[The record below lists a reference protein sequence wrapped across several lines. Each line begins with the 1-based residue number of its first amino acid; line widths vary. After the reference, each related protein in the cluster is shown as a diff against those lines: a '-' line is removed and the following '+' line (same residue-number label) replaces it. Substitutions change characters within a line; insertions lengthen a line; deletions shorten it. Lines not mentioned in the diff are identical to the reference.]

1 MTLLDGKA
9 LARTIEKELI
19 SEVDNLKSHLITP
32 TLAVILVGEDPASC
46 AYVNMKIK
54 ACERVGI
61 VSVAKRLDEKI
72 TQDELLK
79 VIAKLDADEQIDGIL
94 IQLPLPRH
102 IDTKEILEAVSYQKD
117 VDGFHPFNVGRILTG
132 IEAFAPA
139 TPLGVM
145 NLLKNYNLSVSGKNV
160 AIIGASNI
168 VGKPLASLMLNAGAT
183 VSVCHILTQDVSF
196 FTKNADIVCV
206 GVGKPNLITADM
218 IKEGA
223 IVIDIGIN
231 RLSDGR
237 LVGDVDFDLVS
248 KKSSFITP
256 VPGGVG
262 PMTIVSLLQNTI
274 LGAKKRK
281 LEHQK
286 LQGFE

>member
-9 LARTIEKELI
+9 LATKIEKELI
-19 SEVDNLKSHLITP
+19 SEVANLKNHSITP
-32 TLAVILVGEDPASC
+32 TLAVVLVGEDPASC

-61 VSVAKRLDEKI
+61 VSIAKRLDDKI

-79 VIAKLDADEQIDGIL
+79 VIAELDGDEQIDGIL
-94 IQLPLPRH
+94 IQLPLPKH

-117 VDGFHPFNVGRILTG
+117 VDGFHPFNVGRILSG

-183 VSVCHILTQDVSF
+183 VSICHILTQDVSF

-206 GVGKPNLITADM
+206 GVGKPNLITVDM

-281 LEHQK
+281 LEYQK
-286 LQGFE
+286 L

>member
-1 MTLLDGKA
+1 MTLLNGKA
-9 LARTIEKELI
+9 LATKIEKELI
-19 SEVDNLKSHLITP
+19 SEVANLKNHSITP
-32 TLAVILVGEDPASC
+32 TLAVVLVGEDPASC

-61 VSVAKRLDEKI
+61 VSIAKRLDDKI

-79 VIAKLDADEQIDGIL
+79 VIAELDGDEQIDGIL
-94 IQLPLPRH
+94 IQLPLPKH

-117 VDGFHPFNVGRILTG
+117 VDGFHPFNVGRILSG

-183 VSVCHILTQDVSF
+183 VSICHILTQDVSF

-281 LEHQK
+281 LEYQK
-286 LQGFE
+286 L

>member
-9 LARTIEKELI
+9 LATKIEKELI
-19 SEVDNLKSHLITP
+19 SEVANLKNHSITP
-32 TLAVILVGEDPASC
+32 TLAVVLVGEDPASC

-61 VSVAKRLDEKI
+61 VSIAKRLDDKI

-79 VIAKLDADEQIDGIL
+79 VIAELDGNEQIDGIL
-94 IQLPLPRH
+94 IQLPLPKH

-117 VDGFHPFNVGRILTG
+117 VDGFHPFNVGRILSG

-183 VSVCHILTQDVSF
+183 VSICHILTQDVSF

-281 LEHQK
+281 LEYKK
-286 LQGFE
+286 L

>member
-9 LARTIEKELI
+9 LATKIEKELI
-19 SEVDNLKSHLITP
+19 SEVANLKNHSITP
-32 TLAVILVGEDPASC
+32 TLAVVLVGEDPASC

-61 VSVAKRLDEKI
+61 VSIAKRLDDKI

-79 VIAKLDADEQIDGIL
+79 VIAELDGDEQIDGIL
-94 IQLPLPRH
+94 IQLPLPKH

-117 VDGFHPFNVGRILTG
+117 VDGFHPFNVGRILSG

-183 VSVCHILTQDVSF
+183 VSICHILTQDVSF

-281 LEHQK
+281 LEYQK
-286 LQGFE
+286 L

>member
-9 LARTIEKELI
+9 LATKIEKELI
-19 SEVDNLKSHLITP
+19 SEVANLKNHSITP
-32 TLAVILVGEDPASC
+32 TLAVVLVGEDPASC

-61 VSVAKRLDEKI
+61 VSIAKRLDDKI

-79 VIAKLDADEQIDGIL
+79 VIAELDGDEQIDGIL
-94 IQLPLPRH
+94 IQLPLPKH

-117 VDGFHPFNVGRILTG
+117 VDGFHPFNVGRILSG

-183 VSVCHILTQDVSF
+183 VSICHILTQDVSF

-206 GVGKPNLITADM
+206 GVGKPNLITANM

-281 LEHQK
+281 LEYQK
-286 LQGFE
+286 L

>member
-9 LARTIEKELI
+9 LATKIEKELI
-19 SEVDNLKSHLITP
+19 SEVANLKNHSITP
-32 TLAVILVGEDPASC
+32 TLAVVLVGEDPASC

-61 VSVAKRLDEKI
+61 VSIAKRLDDKI

-79 VIAKLDADEQIDGIL
+79 VIAKLDGDEQIDGIL
-94 IQLPLPRH
+94 IQLPLPKH

-117 VDGFHPFNVGRILTG
+117 VDGFHPFNVGRILSG

-183 VSVCHILTQDVSF
+183 VSICHILTQDVSF

-281 LEHQK
+281 LEYQK
-286 LQGFE
+286 L

>member
-9 LARTIEKELI
+9 LATKIEKELI
-19 SEVDNLKSHLITP
+19 SEVANLKNHSITP
-32 TLAVILVGEDPASC
+32 TLAVVLVGEDPASC
-46 AYVNMKIK
+46 AYVNMKVK

-61 VSVAKRLDEKI
+61 VSIAKRLDAKI

-79 VIAKLDADEQIDGIL
+79 VIAELDGDEEIDGIL
-94 IQLPLPRH
+94 IQLPLPKH

-183 VSVCHILTQDVSF
+183 VSICHILTQDVSF

-274 LGAKKRK
+274 LGAKNRK
-281 LEHQK
+281 LEYQK
-286 LQGFE
+286 L